1 MLKIIFKAFSVF
13 VGVGCFGGIFGSMN
27 IFIGE
32 NLRLGWGGWFFT
44 FIAILI
50 GVIIGFI
57 LVNRLLHYHG
67 SLLLGVVGSTI
78 GLGASVLFLGRFFT
92 QILNDLGLVGL
103 GGTYAWFAV
112 HALVAAL
119 LGTLGFLLGRLIPQM
134 PSTPKGVQNDNCTK
148 QNNGS

>member
-1 MLKIIFKAFSVF
+1 MLKIILKAFSVF

-67 SLLLGVVGSTI
+67 SLLLGVMGSTV

-112 HALVAAL
+112 HAIAAAL
-119 LGTLGFLLGRLIPQM
+119 LGTLGFHLGWIM
-134 PSTPKGVQNDNCTK
+134 PELPPSMK
-148 QNNGS
+148 S